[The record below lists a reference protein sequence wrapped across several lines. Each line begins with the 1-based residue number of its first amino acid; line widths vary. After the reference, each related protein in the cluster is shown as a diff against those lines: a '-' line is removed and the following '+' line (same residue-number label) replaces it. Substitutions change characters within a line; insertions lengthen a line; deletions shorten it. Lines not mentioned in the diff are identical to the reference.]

1 MARVLHAIEKGLRIY
16 AENSQ
21 SVFVDHLFG
30 AGSPPGTSGE
40 TAEAPIGSI
49 YSNSTNGGLWKKIT
63 NTNSAS
69 DWSEMGDV
77 TIDELHWRNELV
89 RAATNDTVSAGTV
102 DPTSFSDN
110 ESGLDGNDFAVGEH
124 LLGDV
129 NGVPALFRVT
139 VVTGPTDITVVAAT
153 TPIANGDTFV
163 VQSYLPDAG
172 AAQEAQAIL
181 HIPAA
186 GSPGIKIGD
195 FNWAIAT
202 GINLSGAYAATS
214 GNVAANDTLEAAIAK
229 LDGVND
235 NQDTALGLAQGATH
249 FGTFTG
255 GSLADNQTAKQLF
268 QRLEVLLE
276 QMRGVQA
283 TGITAAVTVDS
294 VPHASVKAAK
304 WLVEAFEEATPANRQ
319 AVEVYALND
328 GTNVDNTVYSK
339 LKLGANFN
347 LTISVDISGADMRLR
362 AASSTAGVTVTA
374 RRIEVVKSVL

>member
-1 MARVLHAIEKGLRIY
+1 MSRVLHAIERGLRIY

-21 SVFVDHLFG
+21 TSYVDHLFG
-30 AGSPPGTSGE
+30 TGAPVGTSGE
-40 TAEAPIGSI
+40 TAAAPIGSL
-49 YSNSTNGGLWKKIT
+49 YSNSTNGGIWKKIAS
-63 NTNSAS
+63 TNSAS
-69 DWSEMGDV
+69 DWSELGDV

-102 DPTSFSDN
+102 DPTAFSDN
-110 ESGLDGNDFAVGEH
+110 ESGLDGNDFAVDEY
-124 LLGDV
+124 LIGDV

-139 VVTGPTDITVVAAT
+139 AVNSATDITVAAASL
-153 TPIANGDTFV
+153 PIADGDTFV
-163 VQSYLPDAG
+163 VQNYLPDAG

-202 GINLSGAYAATS
+202 GINLSGAYAAAS
-214 GNVAANDTLEAAIAK
+214 GNVAANDSVETAISK

-235 NQDTALGLAQGATH
+235 AQDSSLGLAQGATN

-255 GSLADNQTAKQLF
+255 VSLADSQSAKQLF
-268 QRLEVLLE
+268 QRIETLLE
-276 QMRGVQA
+276 QLRGVQA
-283 TGITAAVTVDS
+283 TGITTAATVDS
-294 VPHASVKAAK
+294 VPHASVKSVK
-304 WLVEAFEEATPANRQ
+304 WLVEVFEEATPANRQ
-319 AVEVYALND
+319 AMEVFALND

-362 AASSTAGVTVTA
+362 AASTTAGVTVTA